1 MSFRAQSIVTSFL
14 QADSH
19 LVGKLYLL
27 TSMLFAAVAAI
38 AALLIQFDMLTPVSQ
53 VTGAAWY
60 GRILT
65 GHGMLMIFLV
75 VLPLFPGLF
84 GQLPLPATVGA
95 PTPLR
100 SRFGLIGWCCHL
112 LGGSLVIG
120 SLLAGAY
127 DSGWVMMMPIAGYS
141 VPFITLIGG
150 LMLAA
155 LATLLPSIEVVRMT
169 LSRKIR
175 AVPMS
180 QLPLF
185 GWFLMLG
192 SLAQVFV
199 TPIRHLTLMGLL
211 GGHLWGWNYFA
222 LTDPD
227 GIARYQIA
235 FWLYAG
241 PATVSLV
248 LYAIGIGFEV
258 LIARTGSNVSSRTAL
273 VVSGIGLLVLAIASW
288 PQHLTAS
295 AEGELYT
302 IIGSFFGLLMTLC
315 AAYILY
321 QMFRLLVR
329 IARPYTGVDLF
340 LISSL
345 VCGLLSGAAGA
356 ALAFPAL
363 AMHLHNT
370 YFTVAHLHLA
380 LAGVIGGAALGG
392 LFHFWPRWWH
402 CRLSDRSARLTAG
415 CMLFG
420 ICLSFLP
427 MIALGAYGLPRSL
440 YVYPNGYRLL
450 HAISSFGSLF
460 LVASM
465 LHAAFALWL
474 SIRRTTDPQNVTD
487 RGGEF
492 SYTNLNPTP
501 DER

>member
-1 MSFRAQSIVTSFL
+1 MSFRAQHVVTSFL
-14 QADSH
+14 QGDSH
-19 LVGKLYLL
+19 LIGKLYLL
-27 TSMLFAAVAAI
+27 TSMLFAAVAVA

-53 VTGAAWY
+53 VTGAVWY
-60 GRILT
+60 GKLLT

-84 GQLPLPATVGA
+84 GQLVLPASVGVRA
-95 PTPLR
+95 PLR
-100 SRFGLIGWCCHL
+100 SRLGLIGWCCHL

-127 DSGWVMMMPIAGYS
+127 DSGWVMMMPVAGYS
-141 VPFITLIGG
+141 VPFITLIAG
-150 LMLAA
+150 LMFAA

-169 LSRKIR
+169 LSKKIR
-175 AVPMS
+175 AVQIS

-192 SLAQVFV
+192 SFAHVLV
-199 TPIRHLTLMGLL
+199 TPIRLLTLFGVL

-227 GIARYQIA
+227 GIARYQVA

-258 LIARTGSNVSSRTAL
+258 LVARTGSNVSSRTAL
-273 VVSGIGLLVLAIASW
+273 FVSGVGLLVLAIASW

-295 AEGELYT
+295 SEGELYT
-302 IIGSFFGLLMTLC
+302 IIGSFFGLLMTVC
-315 AAYILY
+315 AAYILF

-329 IARPYTGVDLF
+329 VARPYTGVDLF

-380 LAGVIGGAALGG
+380 LAGVIGGAICGG
-392 LFHFWPRWWH
+392 LFHFWPQWWN
-402 CRLSDRSARLTAG
+402 CTLSDRSVRLTAS
-415 CMLFG
+415 CMLVG

-440 YVYPNGYRLL
+440 YVYPDGYRLL
-450 HAISSFGSLF
+450 HAISSFGSLL

-465 LHAAFALWL
+465 LHAAFTLL
-474 SIRRTTDPQNVTD
+474 LGIRRKAESLNTAET
-487 RGGEF
+487 GGEF
-492 SYTNLNPTP
+492 SYSHMNLTS
-501 DER
+501 EKR